1 MAAQN
6 PMQAPGLTQATY
18 PDAFPERNP
27 LDRLRIYI
35 ADEISRILDVEKTLV
50 FGGLDRAASLDSGDL
65 LLAVPRLRIQGIKPG
80 ELAVKIASQ
89 FDLRL
94 TSGQLK
100 KPIADGIYVRF
111 FIETKYGF
119 NYLVPD
125 ILHESSQYGFNTS
138 SGLLNRDEPTTG
150 RKRMIVEFSSPN
162 IAKRF
167 HAGHVRSAIIGN
179 FLSNLY
185 EVSGYEVIRMNYLG
199 DWGRQYGLLACG
211 WKRYGDEDAFVKD
224 PIGHLL
230 EIYVKICA
238 DFEPEDKAYAAARD
252 RGEDTAML
260 ESQGVLGEAKANF
273 KGMED
278 GDEEALKLWRKFR
291 ALSIENFKETYARL
305 NISFTVYSGES
316 GVLPETME
324 MAESVQAKLGL
335 TEPFDGATCIDFKK
349 HGAPKLSEAIV
360 RNRNGT
366 TSYLLRDIGAA
377 IQREKE
383 YSMDEMLYVVMNEQD
398 VHLNRLF
405 KSLELMGGEYTA
417 LSKKMKHI
425 TFGRV
430 AGMSSRKGNVKFLD
444 ELITEVAE
452 YMHNVMR
459 KNNDKYEQIEN
470 PEQVAEHLGISA
482 ILVQDMSGKKI
493 HDYDFDLERMTSFEG
508 DTGPY
513 LQYAHA
519 RLASIFR
526 RIDITP
532 AEMLNADFS
541 SLENSTHAANL
552 LRIMM
557 RWPDMV
563 AQTLKTLEANTI
575 LTYLF
580 KLAHEL
586 SASYDHL
593 RVVNPPEGRAVS
605 AARAALYKAAQQ
617 VLRNGMGVL
626 GLTPVDRM

>member
-1 MAAQN
+1 MATEN
-6 PMQAPGLTQATY
+6 PTQAAGLTQAII
-18 PDAFPERNP
+18 PNAFPEKNP
-27 LDRLRIYI
+27 LDRLRVCI
-35 ADEISRILDVEKTLV
+35 AIEVSRVVNVEKALV
-50 FGGLDRAASLDSGDL
+50 FKGLDRAAALDSGDL
-65 LLAVPRLRIQGIKPG
+65 LLAVPRLRVKGVEPRA
-80 ELAVKIASQ
+80 LAIKIASE
-89 FDLRL
+89 FDISQ

-100 KPIADGIYVRF
+100 KPVADGIYVRF
-111 FIETKYGF
+111 FIEAKECFHTLIPFILHEGFEYGF
-119 NYLVPD
+119 NPIPGLVNQ
-125 ILHESSQYGFNTS
+125 E
-138 SGLLNRDEPTTG
+138 EPTAG

-185 EVSGYEVIRMNYLG
+185 EASGYDVVRMNYLG

-211 WKRYGDEDAFVKD
+211 WKRYGNEDAFAKD

-238 DFEPEDKAYAAARD
+238 DFEPEDKAYKVTRD
-252 RGEDTAML
+252 RGEATAAL

-273 KGMED
+273 KQMED
-278 GDEEALKLWRKFR
+278 GDEEALELWRKFR
-291 ALSIENFKETYARL
+291 ALSIENYKETYARL

-316 GVLPETME
+316 EVLPETME
-324 MAESVQAKLGL
+324 MAEAVQTKLGL
-335 TEPFDGATCIDFKK
+335 TEPYDGATCIDFKK

-366 TSYLLRDIGAA
+366 TSYLLLDIGAA
-377 IQREKE
+377 IQREQE

-405 KSLELMGGEYTA
+405 KALELMGGEYTK

-430 AGMSSRKGNVKFLD
+430 TGMSTRKGTVKFLD
-444 ELITEVAE
+444 ELITDVADF
-452 YMHNVMR
+452 MHNVMR
-459 KNNDKYEQIEN
+459 KNNEKYVQIEN
-470 PEQVAEHLGISA
+470 PEKVAEQLGISA

-493 HDYDFDLERMTSFEG
+493 HDYDFSLERMTSFEG

-519 RLASIFR
+519 RLVSIFR
-526 RIDITP
+526 RIDIAP
-532 AEMLNADFS
+532 GEMLNADFS
-541 SLENSTHAANL
+541 SLEHSSHATNL
-552 LRIMM
+552 LRVMI
-557 RWPDMV
+557 RWPDMM
-563 AQTLKTLEANTI
+563 AQTLKTLEASTI

-617 VLRNGMGVL
+617 ILRNGMVIL